1 MKKIRIASLWN
12 ANIDL
17 ENSVIINLIK
27 ILSKKSIEFVS
38 IANCD
43 ILIFGPYEQQSFF
56 SSIKR
61 RALNS
66 IKRRVDKI
74 DTVLP
79 NIDFYLLNRK
89 IKPIKIYHSYE
100 NNNIPNI
107 KYDFAITT
115 HLGIEEQNHLR
126 FPVWKET
133 IDWSHLGIYREIG
146 LSAKRFGSYLKIKD
160 LMNANENNFFNK
172 DKKICLFASHL
183 NEPRNSMYK
192 KLSEHFEVSGYGP
205 YFNKNIKHHNLS
217 QFNKREIMKNY
228 GFNLCPENSL
238 CPGFYSEKIPEAFLG
253 NCLPISWADKNI
265 NYDFNENAF
274 INLIDYMQDNYD
286 EICNLL
292 KEEDF
297 LKKFNGQPL
306 LIKEPNLEKETL
318 IIKRILDSL

>member
-12 ANIDL
+12 GNIDL
-17 ENSVIINLIK
+17 GNLVIVNLIK

-38 IANCD
+38 VANCD

-61 RALNS
+61 RFLNS
-66 IKRRVDKI
+66 IKRRVDKMDAI
-74 DTVLP
+74 LP

-89 IKPIKIYHSYE
+89 INPIKIYLSGE
-100 NNNIPNI
+100 NNNITNI

-126 FPVWKET
+126 FPLWKET
-133 IDWSHLGIYREIG
+133 IDWSHLGIIREMD

-192 KLSEHFEVSGYGP
+192 KLSAHFEVDGYGP

-217 QFNKREIMKNY
+217 HFNKREIMKNY
-228 GFNLCPENSL
+228 AFNLCPENSL
-238 CPGFYSEKIPEAFLG
+238 YPGFYTEKIPEAFLG
-253 NCLPISWADKNI
+253 NCLPISWVDKNV

-292 KEEDF
+292 KEQDF

-318 IIKRILDSL
+318 IVKRILDSL